1 MIESK
6 IELGGVVPP
15 EESNMPTE
23 LLPRSVAEAEGP
35 AYWFLN
41 SLNIVKAT
49 SDSTGGAFSMVYHTA
64 PPGHATPY
72 HLHHVEDEAFYVLD
86 GEFTFVRDGEKTILG
101 PGGYI
106 FLPRGIP
113 HGIRC
118 SGSAPSTMLILAM
131 PGTGF
136 VGMMIEMAERATER
150 VLPSPTAPDVGK
162 LTMLCA
168 KYKIDILGPLPE

>member
-1 MIESK
+1 MA
-6 IELGGVVPP
+6 P
-15 EESNMPTE
+15 EFS
-23 LLPRSVAEAEGP
+23 PRSLSSDEGT

-41 SLNIVKAT
+41 GLNVVKAT
-49 SDSTGGAFSMVYHTA
+49 SESTGGSFSLVHHTA

-72 HLHHVEDEAFYVLD
+72 HVHQIEDEAFYVLG
-86 GEFTFVRDGEKTILG
+86 GEFTFICDGKKSVVG
-101 PGGYI
+101 AGGYI

-118 SGSAPSTMLILAM
+118 TGSAPSTYLLLAM

-136 VGMMIEMAERATER
+136 VGMMTEMAVPAKERI
-150 VLPSPTAPDVGK
+150 LPPPAAPDLEK
-162 LTMLCA
+162 LTALCA

>member
-1 MIESK
+1 
-6 IELGGVVPP
+6 LRGVVLA
-15 EESNMPTE
+15 EELNMSAE

-41 SLNIVKAT
+41 SLNIVKAA

-72 HLHHVEDEAFYVLD
+72 HLHHVEDEAFYILD
-86 GEFTFVRDGEKTILG
+86 GEFTFICDGKKIILG

-106 FLPRGIP
+106 FLPRSIP

-118 SGSAPSTMLILAM
+118 SAAASSTMLILAT

-136 VGMMIEMAERATER
+136 VGMMIEMAEPARER
-150 VLPSPTAPDVGK
+150 VLPSPTAPDIGK

-168 KYKIDILGPLPE
+168 KYKIDNLGPLPE

>member
-1 MIESK
+1 MVFKPAPLS
-6 IELGGVVPP
+6 
-15 EESNMPTE
+15 SSDTE
-23 LLPRSVAEAEGP
+23 GQ

-49 SDSTGGAFSMVYHTA
+49 SESTGGAFSLVRDTA

-72 HLHHVEDEAFYVLD
+72 HLHHIEDEAFYVLD
-86 GEFTFVRDGEKTILG
+86 GEFTFICDGKKTVLG

-106 FLPRGIP
+106 FLPRKIP

-118 SGSAPSTMLILAM
+118 TGSVPSTMLVLAM

-136 VGMMIEMAERATER
+136 VGMMTEMAEPAKQR
-150 VLPSPTAPDVGK
+150 VLPPPTPPNMER

-168 KYKIDILGPLPE
+168 KYQIDILGPLPE